1 VGEIEKLRA
10 QVAAGKKKLAA
21 NETAL
26 YKAQKDL
33 QDAQLDNRVIVA
45 SLEQRCHT
53 ANQALDKAVE
63 EKRKAEEETNNMY
76 EQVLRMKSES
86 EMLLAN
92 HEPANARIEQLQK
105 ELGAQQRQQEKV
117 RGLLEDRINALM
129 RQIDHLQG
137 QTRGVGNSRVEE
149 WLEDKVNSAELQ
161 CGRLEARVIRSEA
174 DLSSAMAALESDKA
188 VPSIDSVGR
197 LLPSQLEADAVWL
210 LSTAAQKPTA
220 LELEQLQYDLGTLSD
235 GCKGGTSIT
244 AAQAERVLSLLLY
257 GRARTE
263 CASSAIQHLRSLLHD
278 FVLLTC
284 C

>member
-1 VGEIEKLRA
+1 
-10 QVAAGKKKLAA
+10 
-21 NETAL
+21 
-26 YKAQKDL
+26 
-33 QDAQLDNRVIVA
+33 
-45 SLEQRCHT
+45 
-53 ANQALDKAVE
+53 
-63 EKRKAEEETNNMY
+63 
-76 EQVLRMKSES
+76 MKSES